1 MGEDTATVMA
11 MAMARATIMAILI
24 TMVILMDIPTNIL
37 INTPPVLM
45 GEIPMEEIIMGVI
58 IMNQGIDPVINGEIK
73 G

>member
-11 MAMARATIMAILI
+11 MAMAIGTIMAILI
-24 TMVILMDIPTNIL
+24 TMAILMDIPTNIL
-37 INTPPVLM
+37 TDTPPVLM

-58 IMNQGIDPVINGEIK
+58 IINQGIDPVINGEIK

>member
-11 MAMARATIMAILI
+11 MAMAIGTIMAILI
-24 TMVILMDIPTNIL
+24 TMAILMDIPTNIL
-37 INTPPVLM
+37 TDTPPVLM